1 MKRIVMLLGM
11 LVLLMGCGSKEKE
24 GNENGVTKLV
34 VSLQAVPADAHAVAM
49 DKFKEIVEKETKGSV
64 IIEIHGA
71 SSMMTQDAEVPAI
84 MRGNIDM
91 MEISPQQVAEYLP
104 SLSMLTAGYFWSNYD
119 HMNNTLNGEIG
130 EEIFDKVA
138 EKMGARP
145 LAAIYLGS
153 RVINLRDSKG
163 VKTPEDLKGVKLRM
177 PNTPEW
183 LYLGKALGANP
194 TPLAF
199 SELYLSLKT
208 GTVDGQ
214 DNPLPTVKN
223 AKFYE
228 VTKSISLTNHV
239 IDSVWIT
246 INEKKWEKL
255 SKENQEIIVKAAK
268 DAAKIG
274 SELNIKR
281 ESELVSFFE
290 EKGLTIVNPDLDAFK
305 TKAEQMYLGNKDFT
319 SKWDMELYKR
329 IQENK

>member
-1 MKRIVMLLGM
+1 M
-11 LVLLMGCGSKEKE
+11 
-24 GNENGVTKLV
+24 
-34 VSLQAVPADAHAVAM
+34 
-49 DKFKEIVEKETKGSV
+49 
-64 IIEIHGA
+64 
-71 SSMMTQDAEVPAI
+71 
-84 MRGNIDM
+84 
-91 MEISPQQVAEYLP
+91 Y
-104 SLSMLTAGYFWSNYD
+104 
-119 HMNNTLNGEIG
+119 NTLNGKIG
-130 EEIFDKVA
+130 EEIFDRVA
-138 EKMGARP
+138 KKMGARP

-153 RVINLRDSKG
+153 RVVNLRNTKG
-163 VKTPEDLKGVKLRM
+163 AKTPEDLKGVKLRM

-228 VTKSISLTNHV
+228 VTKSITLTNHV

-255 SKENQEIIVKAAK
+255 SKENQAIILKAAK
-268 DAAKIG
+268 EAAKVG
-274 SELNIKR
+274 SELNVKR
-281 ESELVSFFE
+281 EKELVSFFE
-290 EKGLTIVNPDLDAFK
+290 EKGLNIVHPDLAAFK
-305 TKAEQMYLGNKDFT
+305 AKAEKMYLGNKEI
-319 SKWDMELYKR
+319 SGKWDMDLYNR